1 MLNSAGRD
9 CTSRELP
16 RRRSGRRVFS
26 RMFSPLW
33 VAYIGRFG
41 RRPNSSFSGRM
52 FDRSTPALLS
62 RNEFKISSR
71 RGRFCMPL
79 SAKPLLL
86 FFFVIELVQFPLI
99 FFFFFLFWTRLNT
112 MNWKRTWNYYS
123 EDINSVEEL
132 ATPWLNIC
140 VITRSLSTRFFQS
153 KYLSRELLKL
163 RLLGKRVIGKLVRNT
178 NLNRSND

>member
-1 MLNSAGRD
+1 MPNSAGRD
-9 CTSRELP
+9 CRDLEELA
-16 RRRSGRRVFS
+16 RRSGRRVFS

-79 SAKPLLL
+79 SASSSSSILLRYRSL
-86 FFFVIELVQFPLI
+86 CSLHFD
-99 FFFFFLFWTRLNT
+99 FFFFSFLNPFTRCQWIETYVKLCC
-112 MNWKRTWNYYS
+112 K
-123 EDINSVEEL
+123 DINSVEVSK
-132 ATPWLNIC
+132 TS
-140 VITRSLSTRFFQS
+140 RLSTSSHYYF
-153 KYLSRELLKL
+153 YTIPLK
-163 RLLGKRVIGKLVRNT
+163 
-178 NLNRSND
+178 